1 VLEAGVAR
9 SGGDQAVFDR
19 LGDFYRV
26 RHAWDRLAALMIAE
40 VDRRPDDA
48 SRAALLQEAANIYRN
63 SLARPRDAAEL
74 LRQARR
80 FAPQDGALLTD
91 LVVSLDAVGE
101 REAAVAELSAA
112 IAELPPG
119 ASAQR
124 TVLLQTRA
132 ELREKGGEFEAAVA
146 DREAA
151 FQAGGEALQPAL
163 REALQ
168 RWRQHAAERGDA
180 AAERRAVL
188 RLHELMARY
197 DDEAAARAVLADWCY
212 RHPEDAESL
221 RLLAARDQAAE
232 RWDAVVESAFR
243 LIEVETGP
251 AQIAA
256 AELLVG
262 ACQRLGQPAPAIAG
276 LESALRLQPDNPWL
290 FDTLMALYEGA
301 GERRKQAALLLWA
314 AERNPDPQTQYQAL
328 RQAGEIFLREKDL
341 DNATAAFQRAINLRP
356 ADRELS
362 MLVAEVFIAGGK
374 LGEAEEILEALMKRA
389 AKDLTSI
396 ELSSLQHRMAQLSE
410 ARGDQDA
417 RLEWLRRAFDTNR
430 KNAPVAI
437 ELADLAEGMNDTDL
451 AVKALRAVTLLPP
464 SSAKLTPAMA
474 FLRQARIAQRAG
486 DRPRAVIFA
495 KRALQE
501 DPRLTDA
508 VEFLRDLGERRA

>member
-1 VLEAGVAR
+1 VLL
-9 SGGDQAVFDR
+9 S
-19 LGDFYRV
+19 
-26 RHAWDRLAALMIAE
+26 
-40 VDRRPDDA
+40 
-48 SRAALLQEAANIYRN
+48 
-63 SLARPRDAAEL
+63 
-74 LRQARR
+74 
-80 FAPQDGALLTD
+80 D
-91 LVVSLDAVGE
+91 LVASLDAVGE
-101 REAAVAELSAA
+101 REAAVVELSTALAELA
-112 IAELPPG
+112 PG
-119 ASAQR
+119 ANAQR
-124 TVLLQTRA
+124 VGMMQTRA
-132 ELREKGGEFEAAVA
+132 ELRERAAEFEEAVG
-146 DREAA
+146 DREAE
-151 FQAGGEALQPAL
+151 FQAGGDRLQPAL
-163 REALQ
+163 REGLQ
-168 RWRQHAAERGDA
+168 RWRAHAAERGDA
-180 AAERRAVL
+180 AGERRAVL
-188 RLHELMARY
+188 RLFELMARF
-197 DDEAAARAVLADWCY
+197 DDEVAARAVLADWCY

-262 ACQRLGQPAPAIAG
+262 ACERLGQAAPAIAG
-276 LESALRLQPDNPWL
+276 LESALRQQPENRWL
-290 FDTLMALYEGA
+290 FDTLMGLYEGA
-301 GERRKQAALLLWA
+301 GEKRKQAALLLWA

-328 RQAGEIFLREKDL
+328 RQAGEIFLRERDL
-341 DNATAAFQRAINLRP
+341 DNATAAFQRAITLRP

-362 MLVAEVFIAGGK
+362 MLVAEVLIAGGK
-374 LGEAEEILEALMKRA
+374 LPEAEEILEALMKRA
-389 AKDLTSI
+389 AKDLTSV
-396 ELSSLQHRMAQLSE
+396 ELSSLQHKMAQLAE
-410 ARGDQDA
+410 ARGDQGG